1 MMHARALVITVASIH
16 AVEADF
22 TITHLQSG
30 KCLERGDGTNIEVR
44 TCDGQPQQMWKWMN
58 GALMNHF
65 GFTCIDIDAGPGY
78 EGYMTQMQSCNISQV
93 NQHWEIPHDGTPL
106 IMNPN
111 SGLCM
116 SVDETDVNAGHH
128 VLLLPCNASDVNAR
142 WMLNGLA
149 PEGEFALKNPHS
161 GQCLDIAS
169 EGWVDGNAIDVKP
182 CDGQP
187 WQAWTWSNGA
197 LMNPHSGKCID
208 IDVGW
213 EYATSPLLLWTCN
226 SSQVNQ
232 HWGTPHDGTPF
243 INPNSGHWETPHDGT
258 PPFIINPNSGMCM
271 GIAES
276 GVNAGHHHVQLW
288 YCNETDVNV
297 RWSQDGIVEAITS
310 DSVDQPH
317 DETRMVMV

>member
-1 MMHARALVITVASIH
+1 MHARALVITVASIH

-30 KCLERGDGTNIEVR
+30 KCLESGDGTNIDVR
-44 TCDGQPQQMWKWMN
+44 TCDGQPRQEWYWSN
-58 GALMNHF
+58 GALKNPHS
-65 GFTCIDIDAGPGY
+65 GKCIDIDAGPGY
-78 EGYMTQMQSCNISQV
+78 EGYMTQMGFCNISQV

-169 EGWVDGNAIDVKP
+169 EGWLDGNTIDVKP

-187 WQAWTWSNGA
+187 WQVWTWSNGA

-208 IDVGW
+208 IEDGAW
-213 EYATSPLLLWTCN
+213 EYAGSDLQLWTCN
-226 SSQVNQ
+226 SSRVSQ
-232 HWGTPHDGTPF
+232 HWLRPHDGTHF
-243 INPNSGHWETPHDGT
+243 INSSIMHAIPGL
-258 PPFIINPNSGMCM
+258 CM
-271 GIAES
+271 GIAER
-276 GVNAGHHHVQLW
+276 GVNAGHHVRLLSCTWSQ
-288 YCNETDVNV
+288 DVNV
-297 RWSQDGIVEAITS
+297 RWSQDVIVEAITS

-317 DETRMVMV
+317 DETHMVMV

>member
-1 MMHARALVITVASIH
+1 MMHARALVIAVASIH

-30 KCLERGDGTNIEVR
+30 KCLERGEGTNIDVR
-44 TCDGQPQQMWKWMN
+44 TCDGQPRQEWTWMYGALTTASMN
-58 GALMNHF
+58 GLE
-65 GFTCIDIDAGPGY
+65 CIDIDAGPGY
-78 EGYMTQMQSCNISQV
+78 EGYMTQMRTCNISQV
-93 NQHWEIPHDGTPL
+93 NQHWEIPNDGTPL

-116 SVDETDVNAGHH
+116 SVDDTDVNAGPH
-128 VLLLPCNASDVNAR
+128 VLLLPCNATDVNAR

-149 PEGEFALKNPHS
+149 PEGEFALRNPHS

-169 EGWVDGNAIDVKP
+169 EGWVDGTTIDVKP

-187 WQAWTWSNGA
+187 WQVWTWLNGA
-197 LMNPHSGKCID
+197 LLNPHSGKCID

-213 EYATSPLLLWTCN
+213 EYETSDLQLWTCN
-226 SSQVNQ
+226 SSRVTQ
-232 HWGTPHDGTPF
+232 HWERPHDGTPF
-243 INPNSGHWETPHDGT
+243 IRSSIMYPNPGL
-258 PPFIINPNSGMCM
+258 CM

-276 GVNAGHHHVQLW
+276 GVIAGHLVQILQ
-288 YCNETDVNV
+288 CNESDVNV
-297 RWSQDGIVEAITS
+297 RWSQDVIVEAITS

-317 DETRMVMV
+317 GETHVVMV